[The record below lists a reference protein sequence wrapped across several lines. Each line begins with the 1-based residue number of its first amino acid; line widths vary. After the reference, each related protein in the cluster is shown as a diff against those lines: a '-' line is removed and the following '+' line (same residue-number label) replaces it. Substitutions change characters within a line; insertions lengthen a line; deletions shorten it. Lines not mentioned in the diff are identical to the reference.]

1 MSFAGLSLRDLEYV
15 VAVAEHGSFI
25 KAADTCRVSQPSLSI
40 QIGKLEARLNTVI
53 FERTTRRVLMTNDGC
68 RIVDQ
73 MRKVLSEARNL
84 IELAHRA
91 DTPFGGTLRLSAIA
105 TLGPYLFPRILNR
118 LRADYPGLTLILGEG
133 RTDDLVGALSHGEL
147 DAVLISTSGRG
158 VAVTEAAVFHEPFV
172 LACPEGHPAGKP
184 DGGGWQGLAPGER
197 LLLEDGHCLREQAI
211 AGCDDVDISCRH
223 ATSLETLK
231 HMVASGQ
238 GCTLVPA
245 LAVADVEGVQYLT
258 LSSAVFSRTIGL
270 AWRRS
275 DPRMSQFE
283 ELANRLRAIVS
294 STCNTI
300 RLAS

>member
-53 FERTTRRVLMTNDGC
+53 FERTTRRVLVTNDGR

-73 MRKVLSEARNL
+73 MRKVLSEARTL

-133 RTDDLVGALSHGEL
+133 RTDDLVGALSHGAL

-184 DGGGWQGLAPGER
+184 DGGGWHGLPPGER

-258 LSSAVFSRTIGL
+258 ISSAVFSRTIGL